1 MKKSIFTLGFLT
13 LSILCLSACGNK
25 KDFNMSFEEALEL
38 ATHSSIQDV
47 MTNAD
52 NAEQTFNIAWNYDK
66 DNLKIDGKVTSKSK
80 QNLKD
85 IQSESNIE
93 IDFKMQEEENNLDL
107 KWNLDIKFIPSAI
120 YLSLNSLDI
129 KWNESA
135 ESIGE
140 FASWY
145 LNKRF
150 SIPLDETIDLNS
162 LNMKDQFEISSK
174 IKEIVNNVW
183 FQVYSG
189 KFTDYSWYNARKISI
204 DDEKLIEMLK
214 ENYDSAKN
222 ISNDIENEE
231 NSTNEKVEDSNI
243 LSEETTEE
251 NEENNDDNE

>member
-93 IDFKMQEEENNLDL
+93 IDFKM
-107 KWNLDIKFIPSAI
+107 
-120 YLSLNSLDI
+120 
-129 KWNESA
+129 
-135 ESIGE
+135 
-140 FASWY
+140 
-145 LNKRF
+145 
-150 SIPLDETIDLNS
+150 
-162 LNMKDQFEISSK
+162 
-174 IKEIVNNVW
+174 
-183 FQVYSG
+183 
-189 KFTDYSWYNARKISI
+189 
-204 DDEKLIEMLK
+204 
-214 ENYDSAKN
+214 
-222 ISNDIENEE
+222 
-231 NSTNEKVEDSNI
+231 
-243 LSEETTEE
+243 
-251 NEENNDDNE
+251 